1 MQEPPLEITELDKT
15 IEKEEA
21 AFKKELDYYIQQVD
35 ELGQQII
42 MLAQSIEQSKATLCI
57 EI

>member
-21 AFKKELDYYIQQVD
+21 AFKKEMDYYIQQVD
-35 ELGQQII
+35 ELGQQIV
-42 MLAQSIEQSKATLCI
+42 MLAQSIEQSKTNLYI
-57 EI
+57 EV